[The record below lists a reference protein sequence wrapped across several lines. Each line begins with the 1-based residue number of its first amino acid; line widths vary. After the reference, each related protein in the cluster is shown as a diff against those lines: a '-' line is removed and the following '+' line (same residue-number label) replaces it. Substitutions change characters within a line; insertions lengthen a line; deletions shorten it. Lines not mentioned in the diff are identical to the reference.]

1 MPSHQPAFFLPS
13 GIPPLTALAALPLAL
28 WFGGITAPEDAKA
41 TTSTC
46 TMSASGIS
54 FGNVNVLAGSSVDV
68 TATLTIS
75 CTGGGSNGQRL
86 CISFGSGAIFTGT
99 QRQLAGPGGAL
110 LNYDLYKDAA
120 RTTVWGSWETGF
132 QGSGLQVDVP
142 QVSTTNVTVYARLFG
157 SQQTAPA
164 GSYSSSF
171 TADPHLRYEDKDN
184 ANANCPSL
192 PGAKTAST
200 STSASANVVATC
212 SVSATNLSF
221 GSSNILAI
229 NLDANSQVSPL
240 CNNGLP
246 YTVALDGGLSGASDP
261 SQRKMRKNTE
271 EISYGLY
278 RDAARLLPWGSTS
291 GTNTASGTGTGNS
304 QTLTVYGRV
313 PPQTTGSPG
322 LYNDTIIVNVIY

>member
-1 MPSHQPAFFLPS
+1 MHSHKPAFFLAS

-28 WFGGITAPEDAKA
+28 WFGGIIAPEDAKA

-46 TMSASGIS
+46 TMSASSIS

-99 QRQLAGPGGAL
+99 QRQLAGPGSAL

-120 RTTVWGSWETGF
+120 RTIVWGSWETGF

-142 QVSTTNVTVYARLFG
+142 QGSATNVTVYARLFG

-171 TADPHLRYEDKDN
+171 SADPHLRYAEKDN
-184 ANANCPSL
+184 ANACPNV
-192 PGAKTAST
+192 PNAKTVST

-221 GSSNILAI
+221 GSSNILAV
-229 NLDANSQVSPL
+229 NLDANSQVSPR

-246 YTVALDGGLSGASDP
+246 YTVALDGGLSGASNP
-261 SQRKMRKNTE
+261 GQRKMRKNAE

-291 GTNTASGTGTGNS
+291 GTDTASSTGTGNS
-304 QTLTVYGRV
+304 QTHTVYGRV

-322 LYNDTIIVNVIY
+322 LYQDTIIVSVIY

>member
-1 MPSHQPAFFLPS
+1 MPSHRPAFVLPS
-13 GIPPLTALAALPLAL
+13 GVPPLMCLAALPLAL
-28 WFGGITAPEDAKA
+28 WFGGITAPDQAKA

-46 TMSASGIS
+46 TIAASGIS
-54 FGNVNVLAGSSVDV
+54 LGNVNVLAGASVDA

-86 CISFGSGAIFTGT
+86 CISFGSGGISTGT
-99 QRQLAGPGGAL
+99 QRQLAGPGGAR

-120 RTTVWGSWETGF
+120 RTVVWGSWETGF
-132 QGSGLQVDVP
+132 QGSGLQLDVT
-142 QVSTTNVTVYARLFG
+142 QGATTNVTVYARLFA

-171 TADPHLRYEDKDN
+171 TADPHLRYADKDN
-184 ANANCPSL
+184 ANAVCPSL
-192 PGAKTAST
+192 PSGRTTST
-200 STSASANVVATC
+200 STSATANVVATC

-221 GSSNILAI
+221 GSSNILAV

-246 YTVALDGGLSGASDP
+246 YTVALGGGLSGATNP
-261 SQRKMRKNTE
+261 GQRKMRKDGE

-278 RDAARLLPWGSTS
+278 RDTARLLPWGSTP
-291 GTNTASGTGTGNS
+291 GTNTASGTGTGSS

-322 LYNDTIIVNVIY
+322 LYQDTIVVSVIY